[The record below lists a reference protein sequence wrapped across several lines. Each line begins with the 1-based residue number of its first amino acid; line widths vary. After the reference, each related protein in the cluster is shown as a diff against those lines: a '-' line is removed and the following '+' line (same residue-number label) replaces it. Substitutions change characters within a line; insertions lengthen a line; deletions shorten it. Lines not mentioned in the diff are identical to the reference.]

1 MKKIIVTLALAA
13 LMSVFT
19 FGQNP
24 PAGGTTPPAGEK
36 MAPAKKKRAKKKV
49 KKAADK
55 AGEMKPAEKK
65 P

>member
-13 LMSVFT
+13 LMSVFA

-24 PAGGTTPPAGEK
+24 PAGGATPP
-36 MAPAKKKRAKKKV
+36 
-49 KKAADK
+49 